1 VAADDAAEPME
12 IPMSTQPKTSA
23 KKRLPKVS
31 LRKARTAHPSH
42 PSVIQI
48 DPGKKEQ
55 AASKQSRVIA
65 MLQSTGGATIAAMM
79 QETGW
84 QPHSVR
90 GFLAGV
96 VRRKLKLK
104 LQSNKIDGHRVYQ
117 IAGKGSPRASG
128 RQISQR
134 TA

>member
-1 VAADDAAEPME
+1 M
-12 IPMSTQPKTSA
+12 
-23 KKRLPKVS
+23 
-31 LRKARTAHPSH
+31 RKARTAAHPSQ
-42 PSVIQI
+42 PSVTQI

-55 AASKQSRVIA
+55 AASKRSRVIA
-65 MLQSTGGATIAAMM
+65 MLQSPGGATITAMM

-104 LQSNKIDGHRVYQ
+104 LQSNSHRVYR
-117 IAGKGSPRASG
+117 IAGEGSLRASS